1 MITIQCN
8 DLYFELEPEELEETL
23 EAMALDAVE
32 NTDIGCMLDLFV
44 WMPDDVLS
52 CFIINRVTGKS
63 IYCLFDGKRWGEWQ
77 YGHFPH
83 PAPRPIQ

>member
-8 DLYFELEPEELEETL
+8 DLYFELEPEEMEETL

-32 NTDIGCMLDLFV
+32 NTDIGCMLDLFI
-44 WMPDDVLS
+44 WMPDDVL
-52 CFIINRVTGKS
+52 N
-63 IYCLFDGKRWGEWQ
+63 CLFDGKRWGEWQ